1 MKRRLAGPR
10 SVTEAL
16 RANVSQIVVVY
27 FDPQVR
33 SAAEVAKEAGERG
46 ARVEEKTARD
56 LDALTPDGLRH
67 QGILAISGEY
77 SYVDLDELMRQAGE
91 RPLLVALDEITDPH
105 NLGAI
110 IRSAVALGAN
120 GILTLKDRAA
130 PVTGVAVRAAAGAT
144 EHARIARVTNLSRT
158 LAELA
163 ERDLQIVGL
172 AGEGD
177 TLISELPEAP
187 AGRVLVIG
195 SEGKGLR
202 PLVRKHCQVLARID
216 LPGAIASLNA
226 SVAAGIALYE
236 ASRQR

>member
-16 RANVSQIVVVY
+16 RANVGAIVVVY
-27 FDPQVR
+27 FDPSVR
-33 SAAEVAKEAGERG
+33 AAADVAKEAAQRG
-46 ARVEEKTARD
+46 ARVEERTARD

-67 QGILAISGEY
+67 QGVLAISGEY

-91 RPLLVALDEITDPH
+91 RPLIVALDEITDPH

-110 IRSAVALGAN
+110 IRSAVALGAD

-144 EHARIARVTNLSRT
+144 EHARIARVTNLART

-177 TLISELPEAP
+177 ARIAELPEPP

-202 PLVRKHCQVLARID
+202 PLVRKHCHLLARID

>member
-27 FDPQVR
+27 FDPSVR
-33 SAAEVAKEAGERG
+33 SAAEVAKEAAQRG
-46 ARVEEKTARD
+46 ARVEERAARD

-67 QGILAISGEY
+67 QGVLAISGEY

>member
-16 RANVSQIVVVY
+16 RADVNQIVVVY

-33 SAAEVAKEAGERG
+33 SAAEVAKEAGQRG

-67 QGILAISGEY
+67 QGILAISGEF

-177 TLISELPEAP
+177 TRISELPEAP
-187 AGRVLVIG
+187 GGRVLVIG